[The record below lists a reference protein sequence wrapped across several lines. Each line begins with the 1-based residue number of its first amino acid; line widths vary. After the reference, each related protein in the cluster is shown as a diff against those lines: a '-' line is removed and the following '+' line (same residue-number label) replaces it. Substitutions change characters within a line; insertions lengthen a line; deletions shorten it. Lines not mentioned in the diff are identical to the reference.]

1 VDRIE
6 RDDTP
11 VMFLRAEDFPAGIRA
26 AWQQL
31 EERFDSLKGRKFF
44 GAFDPGSREYRACV
58 QIQPDDDPARLGL
71 EEGVLPGGGYVRVR
85 LRGEPPQIYDEI
97 QPAFDELAKRPDRD
111 DERPSIEHYRRRDQI
126 DLLLPVV

>member
-6 RDDTP
+6 RHDTP
-11 VMFLRAEDFPAGIRA
+11 VMFLRAEDFPAGIAA

-31 EERFDSLKGRKFF
+31 EERFDSLKGRRFF
-44 GAFDPGSREYRACV
+44 GAFDPGSFEYRACV
-58 QIQPDDDPARLGL
+58 QIQPGDDPAGLGL
-71 EEGVLPGGGYVRVR
+71 EEGVLPGGGYARVR

-97 QPAFDELAKRPDRD
+97 QPAFDELEKRFDRD
-111 DERPSIEHYRRRDQI
+111 AGRPSIEHYRRRDQI